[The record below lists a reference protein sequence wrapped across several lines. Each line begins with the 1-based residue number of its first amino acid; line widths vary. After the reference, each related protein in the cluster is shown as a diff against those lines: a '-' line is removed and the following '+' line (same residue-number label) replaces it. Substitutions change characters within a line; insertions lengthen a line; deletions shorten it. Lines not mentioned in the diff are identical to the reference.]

1 MKQKLFII
9 ITLVS
14 AALVFGQNVAD
25 KYYKAMD
32 AYNGRDFG
40 RAYDLFSEF
49 VQSYGI
55 QDELFATSQFYAGE
69 SMLNLGKPEAAASS
83 FEFLVNS
90 FSWSAFREK
99 ALYRLGLIYYEN
111 KKFSV
116 SRDRL
121 KQLLDEYP
129 ESEWVGSSLYWI
141 GESFSEENRLE
152 EAIQFLLDAINN
164 RKNNK
169 FVDYAL
175 FSLANIFEKTGDY
188 ESAVEYY
195 DRLLSFHRDSPLA
208 ISAQIRIGICYFK
221 LKDYQSSILELNN
234 PSLTNLPPD
243 MYAQSLYMLANSYYR
258 VQEYTN
264 AEKTYL
270 EIIQNFPS
278 ADVIGE
284 VKYGLAWSYFQQ
296 KKYNDAYKIF
306 NGISQGDDTLAVKSF
321 YWKAEAKRYAG
332 QENEAFEI
340 FKQFLENYPNHEL
353 ARGVQYQLGL
363 LNYNQKKFELA
374 ERYLI
379 ASVSSPDR
387 NIRARAF
394 TLLGEIELT
403 KKSYDAARKYF
414 EAALD
419 VKTLSDELQNRSMLG
434 LGAALYFLGRY
445 EEAIES
451 LSDIDIRDANFEKD
465 KVNFYLAE
473 NNYSLGNYRDA
484 LRRYTI
490 VDLGNDELG
499 AAALYGRA
507 YCYFSL
513 KDYENAS
520 VQFRE
525 FTLKFPGDK
534 RIVDAKL
541 RLADAYFGSKNYVAA
556 GDVYKDIVNSSQAA
570 LNSPYVYFQYAQALY
585 KAGKTS
591 EAIEEFRN
599 LRQKHPNS
607 EYGDRALFIIGW
619 INFQR
624 GNYNQAIAEYRNLM
638 NTYPN
643 SSLNPVVN
651 YSIGDAYFNT
661 GKYDSAI
668 VNYQKVILLYP
679 NSNYVFDAINGIQYS
694 YVAKGQ
700 PDRAIALID
709 EFVSKNPNLNFSDQ
723 VYFKKGEIYYS
734 LREYEFAKKSY
745 QTFISNY
752 PQSEL
757 VPNAYFWIGKSSQ
770 NLGENEQALFNFAK
784 VYKSDIKSE
793 TGIAAV
799 IESGKI
805 FISEE
810 RYKEAVDLYD
820 RALGSLP
827 RSDSYA
833 EILFSKATALIDQG
847 SLDKSYGVFEEIILY
862 HPNTIFA
869 DKAKFE
875 LGLIEMAAKRYSNA
889 EFYFQKLAETRT
901 DDIGAKAQYFFGVSK
916 FEQKRFTEAITA
928 FVRVRTTFSA
938 YDEWLTKSYLK
949 MGDSYFALK
958 DNRKAEEMYRAVLAS
973 HRSDVYGR
981 EAQNKLRAL
990 R

>member
-1 MKQKLFII
+1 M
-9 ITLVS
+9 
-14 AALVFGQNVAD
+14 
-25 KYYKAMD
+25 
-32 AYNGRDFG
+32 
-40 RAYDLFSEF
+40 
-49 VQSYGI
+49 
-55 QDELFATSQFYAGE
+55 
-69 SMLNLGKPEAAASS
+69 
-83 FEFLVNS
+83 
-90 FSWSAFREK
+90 
-99 ALYRLGLIYYEN
+99 
-111 KKFSV
+111 
-116 SRDRL
+116 
-121 KQLLDEYP
+121 
-129 ESEWVGSSLYWI
+129 
-141 GESFSEENRLE
+141 
-152 EAIQFLLDAINN
+152 
-164 RKNNK
+164 
-169 FVDYAL
+169 
-175 FSLANIFEKTGDY
+175 
-188 ESAVEYY
+188 
-195 DRLLSFHRDSPLA
+195 
-208 ISAQIRIGICYFK
+208 
-221 LKDYQSSILELNN
+221 
-234 PSLTNLPPD
+234 
-243 MYAQSLYMLANSYYR
+243 
-258 VQEYTN
+258 
-264 AEKTYL
+264 
-270 EIIQNFPS
+270 
-278 ADVIGE
+278 
-284 VKYGLAWSYFQQ
+284 
-296 KKYNDAYKIF
+296 
-306 NGISQGDDTLAVKSF
+306 
-321 YWKAEAKRYAG
+321 
-332 QENEAFEI
+332 
-340 FKQFLENYPNHEL
+340 
-353 ARGVQYQLGL
+353 
-363 LNYNQKKFELA
+363 
-374 ERYLI
+374 
-379 ASVSSPDR
+379 
-387 NIRARAF
+387 
-394 TLLGEIELT
+394 
-403 KKSYDAARKYF
+403 
-414 EAALD
+414 
-419 VKTLSDELQNRSMLG
+419 
-434 LGAALYFLGRY
+434 
-445 EEAIES
+445 
-451 LSDIDIRDANFEKD
+451 
-465 KVNFYLAE
+465 
-473 NNYSLGNYRDA
+473 
-484 LRRYTI
+484 
-490 VDLGNDELG
+490 
-499 AAALYGRA
+499 
-507 YCYFSL
+507 
-513 KDYENAS
+513 
-520 VQFRE
+520 QFRE